1 MQHSEH
7 IINVYMHEIG
17 MHIDHNI
24 DDFKPPF
31 LTDLPDE
38 AQVDL
43 GSAAHVDALTA
54 CLTSIHEAFNIF
66 VSLDF
71 SVVQCLPTIHLAR
84 TSYASVALIKL
95 SSAATSPASR
105 LGHVFKPT
113 DFMVEYHLNR
123 VIHHLKVAGE
133 SDGGRTSAKFSLV
146 LGMLKTWFLKRKDAP
161 QPDDE
166 EITGIFH
173 SSKGGDGRGAPAER
187 ELPSPESDSLQKQ
200 VRAYLQASYQIFHI
214 SKICW

>member
-1 MQHSEH
+1 MQHFEH

-43 GSAAHVDALTA
+43 GTAAHVDALTA

-66 VSLDF
+66 VSLDC

-105 LGHVFKPT
+105 LGHVFRPA

-123 VIHHLKVAGE
+123 VIHHMKVAGE

-146 LGMLKTWFLKRKDAP
+146 LGMLKTWFLKRKGGPP
-161 QPDDE
+161 QVDE
-166 EITGIFH
+166 GIAGILR
-173 SSKGGDGRGAPAER
+173 SGDSGDGPQARAQGD
-187 ELPSPESDSLQKQ
+187 LPSPESDGLQKQ
-200 VRAYLQASYQIFHI
+200 VRIHVGYSTMRTPLQNLL
-214 SKICW
+214 